1 MKRTELSPE
10 REWFIRC
17 RTTGID
23 PATIGDMA
31 SIYRLLHYALSFV
44 NIIPGVGIIVLLF
57 INGIIHRP
65 SRRTKPGT
73 SIDEGYHQDQQ
84 TCREQRLM

>member
-1 MKRTELSPE
+1 MKYTELSPE

-17 RTTGID
+17 RTTDID
-23 PATIGDMA
+23 PATIGYMA
-31 SIYRLLHYALSFV
+31 SINRLLHHSLSFV
-44 NIIPGVGIIVLLF
+44 DIVPGIGTIVFLF
-57 INGIIHRP
+57 INRIIHRP

-73 SIDEGYHQDQQ
+73 SIDEGHHQDQQ